1 MLSSVGAAIAVVVS
15 VIGLITQL
23 VGIGIYIGKLEG
35 FKELVNL
42 KFEQQDKKLEK
53 HNNFITRVYELEKKQ
68 GVAEEQIKV
77 ANHRIEDLEGV
88 LR

>member
-1 MLSSVGAAIAVVVS
+1 MLSAVGAAIAVIVS
-15 VIGLITQL
+15 VVGLIAQL

-53 HNNFITRVYELEKKQ
+53 HNNFITRVYELEKQQDLTSEK
-68 GVAEEQIKV
+68 IKV
-77 ANHRIEDLEGV
+77 ANNRIKDLEGV
-88 LR
+88 LK